1 MRFRIAFM
9 LLAIPVL
16 FCGVFPLD
24 TSYALATTTT
34 VYILNTGDIHEHS
47 TYLARISSYIK
58 YFRSTHDNVIAID
71 TGDAISDYASDD
83 PNNGSL
89 YKLGTKGN
97 VMFRIMSVIGYDLCT
112 IGNHDVCHGVS
123 QLATLINRWDIPV
136 MGANLEK
143 SPCALPLLSEKLIKF
158 NHVSIGMVGTISTHS
173 WHLKGSDKNTF
184 SVASVRSGKVV
195 AAVNAMK
202 QKADIVLLVTHELD
216 PDDQQSAS
224 AIPGIKLIVGG
235 HSHKTTYQYLK
246 KPGVSLMKAGWQG
259 RYVSKLALTWDLQ
272 KKQIVGG
279 TRELVDMAS
288 QPYEDSQVKKILQ
301 GPLVTKNN
309 FNGDGATD
317 LAVYEESTGTLRAIS
332 ADGTWDRSWRFTG
345 PEAGAVPVAG
355 DFDGDGLSDPALYQE
370 SSGTWLMLLSGSEYA
385 QYSYS
390 LGGPGSTA
398 AAADYDGDL
407 ITDRAVY
414 DAASGNMIAALSSFG
429 YAQASL
435 PIGGQGCVPVTEYY
449 DSDGMEEPATY
460 QESTGLWT
468 AAFLGD
474 DNTRASVRFG
484 GPGCLPVPGYY
495 DGDETADVAVYRETT
510 GEWIVG
516 VSEGEP
522 GRTMA
527 TLGGQGAIPV
537 PGDYDGDGL
546 WDPVVYEED
555 AGVWRL
561 LLSGSNY
568 FQSTVVLGGPDCVP
582 VQ

>member
-1 MRFRIAFM
+1 MRFRIALL
-9 LLAIPVL
+9 LLAIPVV
-16 FCGVFPLD
+16 FCGLFPPD
-24 TSYALATTTT
+24 PSYAQSTTTT

-47 TYLARISSYIK
+47 RYLARISSYIK

-71 TGDAISDYASDD
+71 TGDALTDYAKDD
-83 PNNGSL
+83 PQNGSL

-112 IGNHDVCHGVS
+112 IGNHDVCHGIS
-123 QLATLINRWDIPV
+123 QLATLINRWHIPV
-136 MGANLEK
+136 MGANLES

-158 NHVSIGMVGTISTHS
+158 NHVSIGLVGTISTHN
-173 WHLKGSDKNTF
+173 WHLKGSDKDTF
-184 SVASVRSGKVV
+184 RVASVRSGKVA
-195 AAVNAMK
+195 AAVNAVK

-216 PDDQQSAS
+216 SDDQQNAS
-224 AIPGIKLIVGG
+224 AIHGIKLIVGG
-235 HSHKTTYQYLK
+235 HSHKTTYQYFK

-259 RYVSKLALTWDLQ
+259 RYVSKLALTWDWQ

-279 TRELVDMAS
+279 VRELVDMES
-288 QPYEDSQVKKILQ
+288 QPYEDSAVKKILQ
-301 GPLVTKNN
+301 GPLVKKND

-332 ADGTWDRSWRFTG
+332 ADGTGDRSWRFTG
-345 PEAGAVPVAG
+345 PEAGVVPVAG

-370 SSGTWLMLLSGSEYA
+370 ASGTWLVLLSGSEYT
-385 QYSYS
+385 QSSYR
-390 LGGPGSTA
+390 LGGPGSIA

-414 DAASGNMIAALSSFG
+414 DAARGNLVVALSSLNG
-429 YAQASL
+429 EEASL
-435 PIGGQGCVPVTEYY
+435 PLGGQGCLPVSEYY
-449 DSDGMEEPATY
+449 DGDGMEEPAVY
-460 QESTGLWT
+460 QESTGLWV
-468 AAFLGD
+468 AALLED
-474 DNTRASVRFG
+474 DTTRASVRFG

-495 DGDETADVAVYRETT
+495 DSDETADPALYREST

-516 VSEGEP
+516 VSDREP
-522 GRTMA
+522 GRTLA
-527 TLGGQGAIPV
+527 TLGGQGATPV
-537 PGDYDGDGL
+537 PGDYDGDGR

-561 LLSGSNY
+561 MLSGSNY
-568 FQSTVVLGGPDCVP
+568 SQSTVVLGGAGCMP